1 MSLFHLHARLLE
13 GSLEN
18 LRRDELQITD
28 SDDWNEI
35 NDLAREL
42 VAHGFTVWIYDH
54 GHKTPLPG
62 ASDYRVVARLH
73 PHRHAG
79 THLLNK
85 SSSRLGLADLDPRR
99 VQPGPP
105 RRWARRIPH
114 RPAQP

>member
-42 VAHGFTVWIYDH
+42 VAHGFTVWISAELRQIRDKYRS
-54 GHKTPLPG
+54 PG
-62 ASDYRVVARLH
+62 Q
-73 PHRHAG
+73 
-79 THLLNK
+79 N
-85 SSSRLGLADLDPRR
+85 
-99 VQPGPP
+99 
-105 RRWARRIPH
+105 
-114 RPAQP
+114 